1 MHLVLE
7 QALERDTVP
16 LPECQRGQGW
26 GRLGPGD
33 SMGGPLSAFPCLM
46 VWGRPWRVAGRKG
59 VALALPIKTSRL
71 PPCWS

>member
-26 GRLGPGD
+26 GRLGSGD
-33 SMGGPLSAFPCLM
+33 SMGGPLPAFPGLM
-46 VWGRPWRVAGRKG
+46 VRAGLG
-59 VALALPIKTSRL
+59 G
-71 PPCWS
+71 